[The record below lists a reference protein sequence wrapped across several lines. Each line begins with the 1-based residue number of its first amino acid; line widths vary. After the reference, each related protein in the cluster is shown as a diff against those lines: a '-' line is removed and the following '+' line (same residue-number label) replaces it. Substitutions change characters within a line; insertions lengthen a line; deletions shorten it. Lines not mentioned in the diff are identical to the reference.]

1 MRHLIAA
8 LLFGLMLVPAASQAG
23 RPPWP
28 DGAFSYYAE
37 GASLETVL
45 RDFAANFSLSLD
57 LGPGYRE
64 VVNGRFNTA
73 SPTEFIDR
81 LGGVFGFMWFTHAGT
96 LYISRNY
103 ELTTRAL
110 PLPSVTGLNSLRQA
124 LTTLDILDPRYGW
137 GELPEQG
144 VVMVSGPPAY
154 VNLIEQ
160 TINAL
165 PGVVPAQ
172 QVQVFRLKHASVT
185 DRTIRYRDRE
195 VRVPGVAQVL
205 QNLVGN
211 ASSAGLESML
221 QDPATTLSRVAGQS
235 QPIVVEDGGELAP
248 VANLSAAAG
257 PVTIRAAA
265 GGPSIQADP
274 RINAIIIMDRPDRIP
289 LYERLIAMLDV
300 QTALIE
306 IEAMIIDV
314 NSSRLEELGIRWS
327 LVDRDGRRGFAFG
340 DVNTAPDSNTLSFVE
355 AARGGVVDPNTL
367 LVTGAAEYFMTRL
380 RALQRTGDADIQSRP
395 SILTEENAEAL
406 IDLSQT
412 FYVRVAG
419 ERVATLTP
427 ITAGTTLKVTPRVIR
442 DEDNLRI
449 WLAVDIEDGGI
460 LDRTIDEIPGV
471 RSSSLST
478 QAVIRP
484 NESLLVGGYNA
495 EQRIASRDQLPIL
508 GDIPL
513 VGLMFSSRATDVQR
527 RERLFLIRPRIL
539 ELPGYDLSK
548 LIPPEPAPVAEPV
561 EPEPR
566 NRARQR
572 QHTAPEHPFFPFG
585 DIYSSP

>member
-1 MRHLIAA
+1 MRRFFAA
-8 LLFGLMLVPAASQAG
+8 LLYAVLLFPALSQAG

-28 DGAFSYYAE
+28 EGAFSYYAE
-37 GASLETVL
+37 GAPLERVL
-45 RDFAANFSLSLD
+45 RDFAANFSLSLQ
-57 LGPGYRE
+57 LGPGYQE
-64 VVNGRFNTA
+64 TVDGRFNTA
-73 SPTEFIDR
+73 TPTEFIDR

-96 LYISRNY
+96 LYISRNH
-103 ELTTRAL
+103 ELATRAL
-110 PLPSVTGLNSLRQA
+110 PLQSITGLNSLRQA

-144 VVMVSGPPAY
+144 VVLVSGPPAY

-160 TINAL
+160 TMNAL
-165 PGVVPAQ
+165 PGVTPAQ
-172 QVQVFRLKHASVT
+172 QVKVFRLEHASVV

-195 VRVPGVAQVL
+195 IRIPGVAQVL
-205 QNLVGN
+205 QNLVSN
-211 ASSAGLESML
+211 APGGTLETVL
-221 QDPATTLSRVAGQS
+221 QDPATTLSRIAGQS
-235 QPIVVEDGGELAP
+235 QPVVVEDAGEAPAQSTAAPSTAP
-248 VANLSAAAG
+248 VPIRTAN
-257 PVTIRAAA
+257 

-274 RINAIIIMDRPDRIP
+274 RINAIIIMDRPDRMP
-289 LYERLIAMLDV
+289 LYERLIAMVDV

-314 NSSRLEELGIRWS
+314 NTSRLEELGIRWS
-327 LVDRDGRRGFAFG
+327 AVARDGSRGFAYG
-340 DVNTAPDSNTLSFVE
+340 DITTEPDNNTLSFID
-355 AARGGVVDPNTL
+355 APRGAVVDPNTL

-380 RALQRTGDADIQSRP
+380 RALERTGDADIQSRP

-406 IDLSQT
+406 IDLSET

-427 ITAGTTLKVTPRVIR
+427 ITAGTTLKVTSRVIR

-460 LDRTIDEIPGV
+460 LDRQIDQIPGV
-471 RSSSLST
+471 RSSMLST

-495 EQRIASRDQLPIL
+495 EQRVASRDQVPLL
-508 GDIPL
+508 GDIPV
-513 VGLMFSSRATDVQR
+513 VGLLFSSKSTDVQR

-548 LIPPEPAPVAEPV
+548 LLPPEPAPVTTAVPQQPANAAPTER
-561 EPEPR
+561 PESGPYLFDPYGDFYR
-566 NRARQR
+566 N
-572 QHTAPEHPFFPFG
+572 
-585 DIYSSP
+585 